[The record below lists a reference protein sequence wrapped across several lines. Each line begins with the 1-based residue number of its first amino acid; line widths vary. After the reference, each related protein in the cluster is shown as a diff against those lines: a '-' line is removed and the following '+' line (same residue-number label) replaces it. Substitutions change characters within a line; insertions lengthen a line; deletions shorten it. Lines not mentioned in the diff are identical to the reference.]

1 MSSGLRC
8 YKRLWQKEATM
19 KRKRRSRKNLRK
31 WITKWAKK
39 TRSVIIPT
47 HTIADNILVD
57 LKAVFWQGFLLT
69 FLGEWGDKSQFSTIT
84 MSAAGDAFYVF
95 LGASSVTIILSE
107 GSIRFYIISSRGW
120 WIHFE
125 TYFRTKNELS
135 WWNIVPF
142 VRIVNNIWYLL
153 SLRKPSLNL
162 R

>member
-1 MSSGLRC
+1 
-8 YKRLWQKEATM
+8 M

-31 WITKWAKK
+31 WITKLAKK

-47 HTIADNILVD
+47 YTIADNILVD

-107 GSIRFYIISSRGW
+107 GPIRFYIISSRGW
-120 WIHFE
+120 
-125 TYFRTKNELS
+125 
-135 WWNIVPF
+135 
-142 VRIVNNIWYLL
+142 
-153 SLRKPSLNL
+153 
-162 R
+162 